1 MFFKN
6 RWRDVPPCS
15 EYDIPAM
22 EKWLAQQAARGRELK
37 DWCRFR
43 DAEPRVCQFALE
55 PAEKGQYKPAEE
67 QREAYGDAGWEFACS
82 SSLFLVWRSTR
93 PDAVPLRTDPS
104 ADSWAYGRLWK
115 RVRNGT
121 LWDILVLLGVLPF
134 ASSRGDAASS

>member
-55 PAEKGQYKPAEE
+55 PAEKVQYKPAEE

-82 SSLFLVWRSTR
+82 SSLFLV
-93 PDAVPLRTDPS
+93 
-104 ADSWAYGRLWK
+104 
-115 RVRNGT
+115 
-121 LWDILVLLGVLPF
+121 
-134 ASSRGDAASS
+134 